1 MTSPPFDSR
10 KLISIYGDCCDF
22 EKQYVRA
29 EFVRE
34 ALTEINRLRLVVQH
48 LEQALEQERM

>member
-1 MTSPPFDSR
+1 MTTPPFDSR